1 MTQAQAILFLLL
13 WFTLVGW
20 LTWRVF
26 ESPSSS

>member
-1 MTQAQAILFLLL
+1 MTHGQAILFLLL

-26 ESPSSS
+26 ELRVS